1 MVTVGIEG
9 NEENENPLMFVC
21 LLKSVEGL
29 SQGDGH
35 EY

>member
-1 MVTVGIEG
+1 MVTAGMEG
-9 NEENENPLMFVC
+9 KEENENPLTFVC

-29 SQGDGH
+29 FQGDGH